1 MQTMLILREEC
12 VCAVLLILA
21 VLFSRAFRE
30 AAERKAFQ
38 GVSAWALIHT
48 LLEGVTVW
56 TVNRPEQ
63 MLPALHFGLY
73 AVFCLSAVL
82 FSRALLLYTAQLS
95 GFQPG
100 GKTRWIS
107 LLPAVLYTAL
117 LPVLRRDP
125 ATQEGIRAAAGP
137 LVSAGLAAACVCC
150 LAALAFAIRAREEMQ
165 QPTRVLLAASALM
178 LPAAGAVQLVFPGLF
193 LSGGAVTLAVAG
205 LLCALE
211 RKDEAEPDRSTLMD
225 AMTGLET
232 RNSYER
238 DILKYDREY
247 LENPGTQFI
256 FLFADLNNLKSV
268 NGMYG
273 HTAGDE
279 YIAFIGRILREGLK
293 EAEHIYR
300 MGGDEF
306 LAIYRN
312 ADEKT
317 VEAETEQVHRVCDE
331 AAKKKEYTPM
341 LATGYAVSGPQYRN
355 LHDVLRVADYM
366 MYQHKAEL
374 KREMSTGAT
383 HKGTK
388 LNLTGLLDKSFEAMC
403 LNDGDCYPF
412 MQNMETGVTR
422 VAPRLEEAFGLEK
435 VFFADFD
442 EAWLKRMHPEDR
454 AAFVAD
460 MESVRKEESGRQFRP
475 YRVMNAKGDYMTMVT
490 HGGVY
495 HGKDGEPDLFAGYI
509 VTRGPADA

>member
-1 MQTMLILREEC
+1 MYPILILREEL
-12 VCAVLLILA
+12 VCLIILIFLA
-21 VLFSRAFRE
+21 VISRTYRMGKDGKMFHRLLT
-30 AAERKAFQ
+30 
-38 GVSAWALIHT
+38 WAMLH
-48 LLEGVTVW
+48 VVMDAMTVW
-56 TVNRPEQ
+56 TVNRTDIVPEIVNFI
-63 MLPALHFGLY
+63 AH
-73 AVFCLSAVL
+73 AVFYLSALL
-82 FSRALLLYTAQLS
+82 FAREILGYLVHLLYPDREEKFKWVSLIPMAAYTLLLPCLKIEYTACRGTWSSTGMGAWVGYALGYVCFFLAILLS
-95 GFQPG
+95 F
-100 GKTRWIS
+100 RNWRRLSSRIR
-107 LLPAVLYTAL
+107 YAL
-117 LPVLRRDP
+117 IPML
-125 ATQEGIRAAAGP
+125 
-137 LVSAGLAAACVCC
+137 
-150 LAALAFAIRAREEMQ
+150 
-165 QPTRVLLAASALM
+165 LM
-178 LPAAGAVQLVFPGLF
+178 LVAAETAQILVREL
-193 LSGGAVTLAVAG
+193 LLTGGALTIVTVGFFFSLENPAI
-205 LLCALE
+205 ALE
-211 RKDEAEPDRSTLMD
+211 RTMMMD
-225 AMTGLET
+225 AMTGVES

-238 DILKYDREY
+238 DIQEYDRQY
-247 LENPGTQFI
+247 QANPEQKFI
-256 FLFADLNNLKSV
+256 FLFADMNNLKSV
-268 NGMYG
+268 NGLFG
-273 HTAGDE
+273 HDAGDE
-279 YIAFIGRILREGLK
+279 YIQFIASTLRNCLK
-293 EAEHIYR
+293 NAEHIYR

-312 ADEKT
+312 AEEKT

-412 MQNMETGVTR
+412 MQNLETGVTR

-454 AAFVAD
+454 AAFAAD

-475 YRVMNAKGDYMTMVT
+475 YRVMNAKGAYMTMVT

>member
-1 MQTMLILREEC
+1 MRDAVAMSSSPKRTSASTRVMLEITSLRKMVVSRVSPALGKQLILSFRNWRRLSSRIRY
-12 VCAVLLILA
+12 ALIPMLLML
-21 VLFSRAFRE
+21 V
-30 AAERKAFQ
+30 AAETAQILVRELLLT
-38 GVSAWALIHT
+38 GGALTI
-48 LLEGVTVW
+48 VTVGFFFSLE
-56 TVNRPEQ
+56 N
-63 MLPALHFGLY
+63 PA
-73 AVFCLSAVL
+73 
-82 FSRALLLYTAQLS
+82 
-95 GFQPG
+95 
-100 GKTRWIS
+100 I
-107 LLPAVLYTAL
+107 
-117 LPVLRRDP
+117 
-125 ATQEGIRAAAGP
+125 
-137 LVSAGLAAACVCC
+137 
-150 LAALAFAIRAREEMQ
+150 
-165 QPTRVLLAASALM
+165 
-178 LPAAGAVQLVFPGLF
+178 
-193 LSGGAVTLAVAG
+193 
-205 LLCALE
+205 ALE
-211 RKDEAEPDRSTLMD
+211 RTMMMD
-225 AMTGLET
+225 AMTGVES

-238 DILKYDREY
+238 DIQEYDRQY
-247 LENPGTQFI
+247 QSNPEQKFI
-256 FLFADLNNLKSV
+256 FLFADMNNLKSV
-268 NGMYG
+268 NGLFG
-273 HTAGDE
+273 HDAGDE
-279 YIAFIGRILREGLK
+279 YIQFIASTLRNCLK
-293 EAEHIYR
+293 SAEHIYR

-312 ADEKT
+312 AEEKT

-442 EAWLKRMHPEDR
+442 EAWLNRIHPEDR
-454 AAFVAD
+454 AAFAAD

-509 VTRGPADA
+509 ETRGPADA